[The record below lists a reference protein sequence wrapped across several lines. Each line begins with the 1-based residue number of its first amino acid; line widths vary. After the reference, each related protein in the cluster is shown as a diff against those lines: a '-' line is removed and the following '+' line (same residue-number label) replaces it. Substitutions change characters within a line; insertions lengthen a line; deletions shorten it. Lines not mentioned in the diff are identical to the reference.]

1 MEEGMTKQLMIY
13 VKRRKTKG
21 MVGKKM
27 KMEEK
32 MENHRE
38 DKGKKYAQMKEKDA
52 QQSMKSIKR

>member
-1 MEEGMTKQLMIY
+1 
-13 VKRRKTKG
+13 
-21 MVGKKM
+21 M

-52 QQSMKSIKR
+52 HVYDAKHEEYKKIVMTMAQKIKRKIRRESIW